1 MAVPFGDGENL
12 QPNDRDVGRSRASR
26 ESLSAAMRRSAQV
39 PVLQAA
45 PQFSG
50 HIRPTGVPRH
60 AQRRAPLMTLLG
72 GPAQKR
78 TLAVGG
84 LSVGLVATLI
94 VLAHPLP
101 AWCAAIAIAVR
112 LVGSGQYAVAVARRR
127 ARPNIVTWF
136 LWGVTPMIAVAAQ
149 VDGYLRPEVAVT
161 FVLGLGPLVVS
172 AVAFRTDRSASHLT
186 PFTLSCAA
194 ASVAGI
200 VAWQVTDNPALA
212 IASCVLA
219 DLLASLPTLR
229 KAYGA
234 PESEYAPPYL
244 LSMLAMLVT
253 LGTIDG
259 GDFTSYGFPLYILL
273 INVALFAFAAMPVAR
288 IVAGTTDT
296 ERLADVV
303 SPARPRRH
311 GIPPGYRPAAVPA
324 PR

>member
-39 PVLQAA
+39 PVLQAG

-136 LWGVTPMIAVAAQ
+136 LWG
-149 VDGYLRPEVAVT
+149 
-161 FVLGLGPLVVS
+161 
-172 AVAFRTDRSASHLT
+172 
-186 PFTLSCAA
+186 
-194 ASVAGI
+194 
-200 VAWQVTDNPALA
+200 
-212 IASCVLA
+212 
-219 DLLASLPTLR
+219 
-229 KAYGA
+229 
-234 PESEYAPPYL
+234 
-244 LSMLAMLVT
+244 
-253 LGTIDG
+253 
-259 GDFTSYGFPLYILL
+259 
-273 INVALFAFAAMPVAR
+273 
-288 IVAGTTDT
+288 
-296 ERLADVV
+296 
-303 SPARPRRH
+303 
-311 GIPPGYRPAAVPA
+311 
-324 PR
+324 